1 MLYQV
6 NYVIDDGYEWKRHV
20 GVVEAKDKDFAK
32 SIMEKYLEDNRML
45 RGENTLLNDFTVV
58 TDLPSKGV
66 IFNR

>member
-6 NYVIDDGYEWKRHV
+6 NYVIDDGYDWNKHV
-20 GVVEAKDKDFAK
+20 CVVEAKDKDDAK
-32 SIMEKYLEDNRML
+32 NIMEKYLKDNRMI
-45 RGENTLLNDFTVV
+45 RGENVLLSQYTVV